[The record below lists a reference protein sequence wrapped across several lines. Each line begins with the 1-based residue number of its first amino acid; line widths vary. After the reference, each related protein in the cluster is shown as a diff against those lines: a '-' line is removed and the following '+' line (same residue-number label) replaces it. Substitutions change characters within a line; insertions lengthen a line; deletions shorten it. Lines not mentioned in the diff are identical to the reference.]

1 MAEPSLFIRYL
12 LRVADDHLILAQRLS
27 EMTGHAPMLEEE
39 LSLANVALDLLGQ
52 ARLLFARI
60 AELEGQGRTED
71 ELALLRLEHEYTNVL
86 LVEQPNDDFAYVVVR
101 QLLFSAFAEPFWRA
115 AAGSKDQAFA
125 AAAQKAVKES
135 VYHLRYAREW
145 TIRLGDGTDES
156 RHRVTEALVDLWPY
170 AGELFD
176 RDETVVAMV
185 ESGLGPDPDALR
197 SDWDR
202 VINETLTAATL
213 PRPDLPWAP
222 GGGRDGRH
230 SEHLGHLLSELQ
242 YMQRAYPGMS
252 W

>member
-1 MAEPSLFIRYL
+1 MAESSPFIRYL
-12 LRVADDHLILAQRLS
+12 LRIADDHLILAQRLS

-52 ARLLFARI
+52 ARSLFARA
-60 AELEGQGRTED
+60 AELEGRGRTED
-71 ELALLRLEHEYTNVL
+71 DLALMRLEHEYTNAL
-86 LVEQPNDDFAYVVVR
+86 LVEQPNDDFAYVVIR

-115 AAGSKDQAFA
+115 AADSKDEIFA

-156 RHRVTEALVDLWPY
+156 RRRVTEALDDLWPY

-176 RDETVVAMV
+176 RDDTVATVV
-185 ESGLGPDPDALR
+185 ESGLGPDPDRLR
-197 SDWDR
+197 PLWDR
-202 VINETLTAATL
+202 TIDETLTAATL
-213 PRPDLPWAP
+213 ARPDAPWAP